1 MLRGAD
7 PTKRNPPGAGLSE
20 KSKAEFPP
28 EKMAEFEGGPP
39 GSVPSAETP
48 ALCMCIASFTWLLAR
63 SVNRFVV
70 AACTPVSDFR
80 NHLHS

>member
-1 MLRGAD
+1 MWSYAAGAD

-39 GSVPSAETP
+39 GSVPLLRLPHLAPLLHSP
-48 ALCMCIASFTWLLAR
+48 GFLLALYDGLWWLLAK
-63 SVNRFVV
+63 V
-70 AACTPVSDFR
+70 
-80 NHLHS
+80 LL

>member
-1 MLRGAD
+1 MWCHAAGAD

-39 GSVPSAETP
+39 GSVP
-48 ALCMCIASFTWLLAR
+48 LLKAPC
-63 SVNRFVV
+63 F
-70 AACTPVSDFR
+70 ACPL
-80 NHLHS
+80 LHSPGFVLALYDG